1 MKFGEFDPFDPSQRK
16 EISITDED
24 ITKPLSEKFG
34 GGLSIE
40 QIEEDVYDRVE
51 AINNLV
57 GSLEMLRES
66 EGSTSPSVD
75 VLEKQLIGI
84 KNQLGGY
91 LSVVVKEGHNLA
103 LREEIEGL
111 TKKISDAIG
120 TIQ

>member
-1 MKFGEFDPFDPSQRK
+1 MKFEEFDPFDPSQRK

-24 ITKPLSEKFG
+24 ITKPLTEKLG

-51 AINNLV
+51 AINNLI
-57 GSLEMLRES
+57 GSLEMLRET
-66 EGSTSPSVD
+66 EGSTSSSVD
-75 VLEKQLIGI
+75 ALEKQLIGI

-91 LSVVVKEGHNLA
+91 LSTVVKEGHNLA
-103 LREEIEGL
+103 LREEIENL
-111 TKKISDAIG
+111 SKKISNAIG